1 MIKTETLTNET
12 DILIAPELAFAIPCI
27 VTNTGVSANSEG
39 KKIIK
44 AGTPITFA
52 ADVFA
57 ANRQAKGSA
66 YLAAANSTGPAVYGY
81 ARWDI
86 DVTAGDTNA
95 TLLVDGYVD
104 LLKLDSAI
112 QTLVTTTLTG
122 DSNTA
127 TKARVRFIKGRAL

>member
-1 MIKTETLTNET
+1 MKTQTFTNET

-27 VTNTGVSANSEG
+27 VSNTGVSANDEG

-44 AGTPITFA
+44 AGTPITFSSN
-52 ADVFA
+52 VFT
-57 ANRQAKGSA
+57 NRQTKGTA
-66 YLAAANSTGPAVYGY
+66 YLATASSAGPAVYGY

-86 DVTAGDTNA
+86 DVTDGDTNA

-112 QTLVTTTLTG
+112 QTLVGTTLTA
-122 DSNTA
+122 DTNTK
-127 TKARVRFIKGRAL
+127 TEARVRFIKGRAL